1 MANSDL
7 MQCQLITDERI
18 LSLPSRSTQAP
29 TFPNV
34 GRHEAQLE
42 VREKSG
48 FVRGLQLGR
57 FMLIPSF
64 SHFNPRISLTIKVS
78 SVCIWHA

>member
-7 MQCQLITDERI
+7 MQCQLITDQGI

-57 FMLIPSF
+57 FMLITYNIAS
-64 SHFNPRISLTIKVS
+64 SLLSRTSILVYR
-78 SVCIWHA
+78 